1 MLREVRLLPD
11 PVLTRR
17 AEPIGEIDDFALG
30 VARDLLDTMRGTPHS
45 VGVAAPQ
52 IGVGIRAFCVD
63 VSGHRKADQCHGE
76 LLLLDPVI
84 LVAEGRELGRE
95 GCMSVP
101 DLTGDVG
108 RAMRLVVAG
117 VTTAGEEQV
126 LECEGF
132 EARAVQ
138 HEMDHL
144 DGHLF
149 LDRVASAE
157 HVFRRKRYR

>member
-1 MLREVRLLPD
+1 VLREVRLLPD